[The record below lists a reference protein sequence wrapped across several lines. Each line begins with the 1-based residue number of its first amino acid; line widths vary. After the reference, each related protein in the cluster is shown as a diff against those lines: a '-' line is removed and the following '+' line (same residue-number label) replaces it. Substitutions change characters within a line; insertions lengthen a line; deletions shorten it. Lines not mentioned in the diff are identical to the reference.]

1 MNDVDTLTIKIQE
14 LEKTLKDTKRSD
26 LIHAAK
32 LRAQLERNER
42 LEAKLAAS
50 GIPTEVDNH
59 EELAT
64 LESKFQAQFDR
75 QKRKNELVLQ
85 QLSEVEALYLE
96 AQKEQAASSEA
107 KTQLEQVETAL
118 DDAIEENQE
127 LMDELR
133 DAHMEIKRLVSDNR
147 KLSTQLSGTEGVL
160 KPRIAQVAS

>member
-85 QLSEVEALYLE
+85 KSELDQSFMVTSKQNTDLMKNM
-96 AQKEQAASSEA
+96 KEM
-107 KTQLEQVETAL
+107 
-118 DDAIEENQE
+118 EEVMCGKEREHQRE
-127 LMDELR
+127 
-133 DAHMEIKRLVSDNR
+133 
-147 KLSTQLSGTEGVL
+147 
-160 KPRIAQVAS
+160 